1 MTTQSKRTTPGTTVR
16 ISDEAYSN
24 LGELQSILVEERGV
38 NISLSN
44 VLGEAVAAMLRR
56 KRDGAQ

>member
-1 MTTQSKRTTPGTTVR
+1 MTTQSKRTPPGTTVR

-24 LGELQSILVEERGV
+24 LGELQNILVEERGV